1 MTLKINELQRIKDSM
16 SNEIQSNKLVIK
28 KKELQMQQTIKG
40 NEKILNEEKNNT
52 NKIRI
57 KYE

>member
-28 KKELQMQQTIKG
+28 KKELQIQQIIKG
-40 NEKILNEEKNNT
+40 NEKILNEYKNNT

>member
-1 MTLKINELQRIKDSM
+1 MKDSM

-28 KKELQMQQTIKG
+28 KKELQIQQIIKV

>member
-28 KKELQMQQTIKG
+28 KKELQIQQIIKG
-40 NEKILNEEKNNT
+40 NEKILNEQKNNT